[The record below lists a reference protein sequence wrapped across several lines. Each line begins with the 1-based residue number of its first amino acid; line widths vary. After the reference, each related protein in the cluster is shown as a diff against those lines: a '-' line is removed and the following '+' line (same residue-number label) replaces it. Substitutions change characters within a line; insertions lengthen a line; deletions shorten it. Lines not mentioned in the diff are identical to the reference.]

1 MRAPRSVRVCKVRAA
16 GGRSDEEIDESLA
29 ALPRGRWTE
38 SHDGQSMPELNK
50 RSLFSA
56 RSDAGETAA
65 GERRR
70 RLRGSVA
77 IRYVILTIATVV
89 VSLMMPHSTLVDYHN
104 EIGSIWT
111 GDTLRAPFA
120 FPLYKDEGVLQQEME
135 SAADSVMPI
144 FTPTGVTATTLAD
157 TLVGLADAI
166 AIGEQRPGFISES
179 AWAFLQTIPQEE
191 RAERLRRISQVLVE
205 SVEPAYRAG
214 IIDQAKRT
222 LGADEITIRRAEVY
236 EEVRPQTALYDSLD
250 VLHTIES
257 VLSRR
262 LDPVEGGLAM
272 ELFARIYK
280 PTLSFSQA
288 LTDEARGTARD
299 AVPRSLGVVAEG
311 ETIVAKGERITELAK
326 LKLNSFK
333 RSRELREVETKPWW
347 QLLGNLLHVGILV
360 GLAMFYLFNFRQ
372 RIYSD
377 NLQIGIMFGLITLIA
392 AVAWGTRVLQSNLP
406 LEYLIPVPLLTM
418 LLVILF
424 DSRTAF
430 YLTVTACFII
440 AGIRGA
446 DYFAALAGLSAGVLA
461 IYAVRDIRSR
471 TQLFRSIV
479 YSIGGYFVAILALS
493 LGRGDDFESL
503 AVSAAFAAIN
513 STFSPVLTFAMI
525 LLLENVFGLA
535 TDLKLVEYDDLNH
548 PLLRALADKAPGTYQ
563 HTLTIARLA
572 ESAAMAVNANALLT
586 KVGALFHDIG
596 KIPKAEYF
604 VENQMGMG
612 NKHDK
617 IKPEK
622 SAKIIREHVLD
633 GIELA
638 REYGLPQRIIDFIPM
653 HHGTTA
659 IQYFLD
665 KAREANAEVDE
676 ASFHYPGP
684 LPQSRETGITM
695 LADAVEATTRSLP
708 NPTRKAIEETVDR
721 VIKRRFSEGQL
732 DQCELTLA
740 DLTKIK
746 EAFVKNLIGISHPR
760 IQYRGDEPRDLE
772 KPPGRRRDMP
782 IPYIDDA
789 FNVDAEYTYA
799 RKGGGMRDEGGG
811 KKEEG

>member
-1 MRAPRSVRVCKVRAA
+1 
-16 GGRSDEEIDESLA
+16 
-29 ALPRGRWTE
+29 
-38 SHDGQSMPELNK
+38 MPEFIK
-50 RSLFSA
+50 RAQFTTRPA
-56 RSDAGETAA
+56 EDREAA
-65 GERRR
+65 MRRR
-70 RLRGSVA
+70 RLRGSIVV
-77 IRYVILTIATVV
+77 RGTILAVATVV
-89 VSLMMPHSTLVDYHN
+89 MSLMMPHTTLVDYHN
-104 EIGSIWT
+104 ELGSIWT

-120 FPLYKDEGVLQQEME
+120 FPLYKDDAVLQQEME
-135 SAADSVMPI
+135 AAADSVLPI
-144 FTPTGVTATTLAD
+144 FVPTGVTDATVVD
-157 TLVGLADAI
+157 TLFNIANAI
-166 AIGEQRPGFISES
+166 AVGERRPPFLSKS
-179 AWAFLQTIPQEE
+179 AWAYVRSIPAED
-191 RAERLRRISQVLVE
+191 RATRLENIAQILSEILTV
-205 SVEPAYRAG
+205 PYRAG
-214 IIDQAKRT
+214 ILDQSKRT
-222 LGADEITIRRAEVY
+222 LRSDRISIRRAEVY
-236 EEVRPQTALYDSLD
+236 EDVRDHTTFYDSLG
-250 VLHTIES
+250 VLHTVEPVIA
-257 VLSRR
+257 RR
-262 LDPVEGGLAM
+262 LSPVEGELAM
-272 ELFARIYK
+272 ELFTRVYK
-280 PTLSFSQA
+280 PTLAFSPA
-288 LTDEARGTARD
+288 LAEEARSIAR
-299 AVPRSLGVVAEG
+299 ASVPRSLGVVAEG
-311 ETIVAKGERITELAK
+311 ETIVAKGERITEMAK

-347 QLLGNLLHVGILV
+347 QLLGNLLHVSILV
-360 GLAMFYLFNFRQ
+360 GLAMFYLYSFRQ
-372 RIYSD
+372 RIYRD
-377 NLQIGIMFGLITLIA
+377 NLQVGIMYGLVTLVCAIA
-392 AVAWGTRVLQSNLP
+392 WVTRVLQSNLP

-430 YLTVTACFII
+430 YLTVTTCFLI

-446 DYFAALAGLSAGVLA
+446 DYFSALSGLSAGVLA

-479 YSIGGYFVAILALS
+479 YSLGGYVVAILALS
-493 LGRGDDFESL
+493 LGRGDEIADVAVKL
-503 AVSAAFAAIN
+503 ALAGIN

-525 LLLENVFGLA
+525 LLLENVFGIA
-535 TDLKLVEYDDLNH
+535 TDLKLVEFDDLNH

-586 KVGALFHDIG
+586 KVGALFHDVG
-596 KIPKAEYF
+596 KIAKAEYF

-622 SAKIIREHVLD
+622 SARIIREHVLD

-665 KAREANAEVDE
+665 KARESNPEVDE
-676 ASFHYPGP
+676 SGFHYPGP

-708 NPTRKAIEETVDR
+708 NPTRKSIEETVDR

-746 EAFVKNLIGISHPR
+746 DAFIKNLIGISHPR
-760 IQYRGDEPRDLE
+760 IQYRGEEEREAGRPE
-772 KPPGRRRDMP
+772 RRRDQQT
-782 IPYIDDA
+782 PYLDDA

-799 RKGGGMRDEGGG
+799 KKGEDRS
-811 KKEEG
+811 

>member
-1 MRAPRSVRVCKVRAA
+1 
-16 GGRSDEEIDESLA
+16 
-29 ALPRGRWTE
+29 
-38 SHDGQSMPELNK
+38 MPELNK

-56 RSDAGETAA
+56 RQTGDDRE
-65 GERRR
+65 EMQRRR
-70 RLRGSVA
+70 RLRESVPV
-77 IRYVILTIATVV
+77 RYVVLAVATALMA
-89 VSLMMPHSTLVDYHN
+89 LMMPHSTLVDYHN
-104 EIGSIWT
+104 EVGSIWA

-120 FPLYKDEGVLQQEME
+120 FPLYKDESVLLREQEA
-135 SAADSVMPI
+135 AADSVLPI
-144 FTPTGVTATTLAD
+144 FVPTGVTAATMSD
-157 TLVGLADAI
+157 TLTALAGAIALAEARPPFVSEASWAFVQSLPADA
-166 AIGEQRPGFISES
+166 
-179 AWAFLQTIPQEE
+179 
-191 RAERLRRISQVLVE
+191 RAAGLTAVAQVLAEVLAG
-205 SVEPAYRAG
+205 PYRSG
-214 IIDQAKRT
+214 VLDQSKRT
-222 LGADEITIRRAEVY
+222 IGTDHIAIRRAEVY
-236 EEVRPQTALYDSLD
+236 EDLRPHALLYDSLAA
-250 VLHTIES
+250 LHTVEAGIA
-257 VLSRR
+257 RR

-272 ELFARIYK
+272 ELYTRIYK
-280 PTLSFSQA
+280 PTLAYSA
-288 LTDEARGTARD
+288 TLTDEARAIARD
-299 AVPRSLGVVAEG
+299 AVPRSLGIVAEG
-311 ETIVAKGERITELAK
+311 ETIVSRGERITDLAK

-347 QLLGNLLHVGILV
+347 QLLGNFLHVAILV
-360 GLAMFYLFNFRQ
+360 GLAMFYLYSFRP
-372 RIYSD
+372 RIYRD
-377 NLQIGIMFGLITLIA
+377 NLQIGIMFGLIALVSAIA
-392 AVAWGTRVLQSNLP
+392 WLSRIVESNLP

-430 YLTVTACFII
+430 YLTVTACFLI

-446 DYFAALAGLSAGVLA
+446 DYFAALSGLSAGVLA

-471 TQLFRSIV
+471 TQLFRSIA
-479 YSIGGYFVAILALS
+479 YSLGGYIIAIVALS
-493 LGRGDDFESL
+493 LGRGDEISDVATKLML
-503 AVSAAFAAIN
+503 AGIN

-525 LLLENVFGLA
+525 LLLENVFGIA
-535 TDLKLVEYDDLNH
+535 TDLKLVEYDNLNH

-612 NKHDK
+612 NKHDR

-638 REYGLPQRIIDFIPM
+638 REYGLPQRIVDFIPM
-653 HHGTTA
+653 HHGTTT

-665 KAREANAEVDE
+665 KAREANPDVEDAG
-676 ASFHYPGP
+676 FRYPGP
-684 LPQSRETGITM
+684 LPQSRETGIAM

-760 IQYRGDEPRDLE
+760 IQYRGNEPHEVE
-772 KPPGRRRDMP
+772 KIPERPKETP
-782 IPYIDDA
+782 LPYIDDA

-799 RKGGGMRDEGGG
+799 DKKIQGGGR
-811 KKEEG
+811 KEEGGIGGTAG

>member
-1 MRAPRSVRVCKVRAA
+1 MA
-16 GGRSDEEIDESLA
+16 
-29 ALPRGRWTE
+29 
-38 SHDGQSMPELNK
+38 ELNK

-56 RSDAGETAA
+56 RHDPAETA
-65 GERRR
+65 GGKRRR
-70 RLRGSVA
+70 YLRSSVT
-77 IRYVILTIATVV
+77 IRYLILVIATVAMA
-89 VSLMMPHSTLVDYHN
+89 LMMPHSTLVDYHN
-104 EIGSIWT
+104 ELGSIWT

-135 SAADSVMPI
+135 AAADSVLPI
-144 FTPTGVTATTLAD
+144 FVPTGATATTLSD
-157 TLVGLADAI
+157 TLVSLAEAI
-166 AIGEQRPGFISES
+166 AVSEKKPAFLSES
-179 AWAFLQTIPQEE
+179 TWSFVQSVPAEE
-191 RAERLRRISQVLVE
+191 RADRLRLISQVLAE
-205 SVEPAYRAG
+205 LLQGPFRAG
-214 IIDQAKRT
+214 VIDQQKRT
-222 LGADEITIRRAEVY
+222 LVSEQVTIRRAEVY
-236 EEVRPQTALYDSLD
+236 EEVRPHTALYDSLGA
-250 VLHTIES
+250 LHLVEAAI
-257 VLSRR
+257 SRR
-262 LDPVEGGLAM
+262 LDPLEGGLAM
-272 ELFARIYK
+272 ELFTRIFR
-280 PTLSFSQA
+280 PTLAYSPA
-288 LTDEARGTARD
+288 LTDEARGIARD

-311 ETIVAKGERITELAK
+311 ETIVAKGERITEMAK

-347 QLLGNLLHVGILV
+347 QLLGNVLHVAILV

-372 RIYSD
+372 RIYRD
-377 NLQIGIMFGLITLIA
+377 NLQIGMMFGLVTLVAAIA
-392 AVAWGTRVLQSNLP
+392 WLTRVLQSNLP

-430 YLTVTACFII
+430 YLAVTACFLI

-446 DYFAALAGLSAGVLA
+446 DYFAALAGLSAGMLA

-471 TQLFRSIV
+471 TQLFRSIA
-479 YSIGGYFVAILALS
+479 YSLGGYLIAIFALS
-493 LGRGDDFESL
+493 LGRGDGIGQV
-503 AVSAAFAAIN
+503 AVAAAFAGIN

-525 LLLENVFGLA
+525 LLLENLFGIA
-535 TDLKLVEYDDLNH
+535 TDLKLVEFDDLNH

-622 SAKIIREHVLD
+622 SARIIREHVLD
-633 GIELA
+633 GMELA

-653 HHGTTA
+653 HHGTTS

-665 KAREANAEVDE
+665 KARENNPEVDE
-676 ASFHYPGP
+676 AGFRYPGP

-695 LADAVEATTRSLP
+695 LADAVEATTRALP

-760 IQYRGDEPRDLE
+760 IQYRGNEPHDLE
-772 KPPGRRRDMP
+772 KPPGKRDVQ

-799 RKGGGMRDEGGG
+799 QKRADSAKGAE
-811 KKEEG
+811 EEGEKGR

>member
-1 MRAPRSVRVCKVRAA
+1 
-16 GGRSDEEIDESLA
+16 
-29 ALPRGRWTE
+29 
-38 SHDGQSMPELNK
+38 MPELNK

-56 RSDAGETAA
+56 RADAGETAD

-70 RLRGSVA
+70 RVRSSVA
-77 IRYVILTIATVV
+77 VRYLILAVSTVV
-89 VSLMMPHSTLVDYHN
+89 VSLMLPHSTLVDYHN

-120 FPLYKDEGVLQQEME
+120 FPLYKDESVLTQQMDA
-135 SAADSVMPI
+135 AADSVLPI
-144 FTPTGVTATTLAD
+144 FVPSGVMSTTLGD
-157 TLVGLADAI
+157 TLAGLAEAT
-166 AIGEQRPGFISES
+166 ALGETRPGFLSES
-179 AWAFLQTIPQEE
+179 AWSYLGSLTQQARADRLAFIV
-191 RAERLRRISQVLVE
+191 QVLAE
-205 SVEPAYRAG
+205 SLEGPYRAG
-214 IIDQAKRT
+214 VIDQAKRT
-222 LGADEITIRRAEVY
+222 LGADAITIRRAEVY
-236 EEVRPQTALYDSLD
+236 EDVRPLTALYDSLG
-250 VLHTIES
+250 VLQTVEAAI
-257 VLSRR
+257 SRR
-262 LDPVEGGLAM
+262 LNPVEGGLAM

-280 PTLSFSQA
+280 PTLAFSQA
-288 LTDEARGTARD
+288 LTEEARGTARD

-311 ETIVAKGERITELAK
+311 ETIVSKGERITETAK

-347 QLLGNLLHVGILV
+347 QLLGNLLHVAILF
-360 GLAMFYLFNFRQ
+360 GLAMFYLYNFRL

-377 NLQIGIMFGLITLIA
+377 NLQVGIMFGLVTLIA
-392 AVAWGTRVLQSNLP
+392 AFAWGTRILESNLP

-418 LLVILF
+418 ILVILF

-430 YLTVTACFII
+430 YLAVTACFII

-446 DYFAALAGLSAGVLA
+446 DYFAALSGLSAGMLA

-471 TQLFRSIV
+471 TQLFRSIA
-479 YSIGGYFVAILALS
+479 YSLGGYIVAIMALS
-493 LGRGDDFESL
+493 LGRGDDLSTI
-503 AVSAAFAAIN
+503 ATAAAFAGIN

-525 LLLENVFGLA
+525 LLLENLFGLA
-535 TDLKLVEYDDLNH
+535 TDLKLVEFDDLNH

-612 NKHDK
+612 NKHDR

-653 HHGTTA
+653 HHGTTS

-665 KAREANAEVDE
+665 KARETNADVDE
-676 ASFHYPGP
+676 AGFRYPGP

-760 IQYRGDEPRDLE
+760 IQYRGDQPRDVE
-772 KPPGRRRDMP
+772 KPPGGRRAAP

-799 RKGGGMRDEGGG
+799 KKGNRGDEGSDAKGKAGG
-811 KKEEG
+811 